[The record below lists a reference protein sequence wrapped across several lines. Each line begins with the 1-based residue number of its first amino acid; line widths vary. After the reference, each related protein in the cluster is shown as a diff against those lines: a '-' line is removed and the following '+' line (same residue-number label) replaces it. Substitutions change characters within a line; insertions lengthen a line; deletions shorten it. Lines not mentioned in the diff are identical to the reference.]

1 MLSIASASGRLLPKN
16 KQKIIIKIVAIKLD
30 FAVIGAGTCPT
41 DLGLVD
47 PNFWFYSK
55 SKFFTANTY
64 V

>member
-47 PNFWFYSK
+47 PNF
-55 SKFFTANTY
+55 
-64 V
+64 